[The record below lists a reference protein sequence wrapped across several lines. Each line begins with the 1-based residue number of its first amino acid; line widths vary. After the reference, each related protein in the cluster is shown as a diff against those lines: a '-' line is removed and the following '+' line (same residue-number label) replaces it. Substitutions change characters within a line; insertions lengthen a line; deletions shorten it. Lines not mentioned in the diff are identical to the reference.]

1 MNKKIM
7 LATLV
12 LLFSLNST
20 FTCEA
25 AVNLEKNI
33 AQINSSIEK
42 ANYKGADEVIY
53 RTLVEYK
60 NNYDVQALAAV
71 SWALQSKLELAQDQI
86 DRLKNVIPRSSN
98 LHFAQGVVFY
108 KRINSSNMSFRTKA
122 DSLLDIAQRE
132 FKYAIQL
139 DSNNYKAYNALG
151 VIELKQGKYDE
162 AKQNIERALKICPN
176 YAIAMDNLGTVY
188 LAEGDTEKA
197 ESCFKKAVSMNQ
209 NSPAAY
215 YHLAQVECNKG
226 NYSKCLTYI
235 NKCLAWQ
242 GYSSY
247 AYNLKGD
254 AFRLQGNEAAA
265 ISAYK
270 KAIEIK
276 PENLAPYANLA
287 SIYEARKDYE
297 LALDSYKTILSIS
310 PESEQTLLKIADIYL
325 ETGKYNEAVGFYE
338 KLNSNLK
345 AEGVKGMA
353 SAYYGLAMNTAN
365 KAAFA
370 TDKKLV
376 AASEYLDRAIKENPN
391 DLELYLA
398 KAKISSLINRQ
409 HDSVDNL
416 KAIVQKQGCDID
428 DFLVKG
434 DAYTALGNYKAASA
448 EYDSAINAAKTLDDK
463 TFLGEIFTF
472 NKQFDEAQVILND
485 LLKYDSSNIIAQN
498 NLAYIKKS
506 RDYANLQAKNA
517 NYFRKRNSMFF
528 EREYLNKA
536 LKADPYNVNANI
548 LMGRLNQRQHK
559 YASAYN
565 CYAIVVAKST
575 DCKIVNKY
583 TKRLNS
589 MKKKIDKQYQKSLAK
604 AAKQQPVQV
613 KEPVEQN
620 MVPVSNKTK
629 TEKVKKE
636 KTQKA
641 KVAKQKT
648 EKQLKVKP
656 EKQVKQKNAKKKT
669 KKSSGSTIDYAP
681 KVFDK

>member
-1 MNKKIM
+1 MNKKVM
-7 LATLV
+7 LAALV
-12 LLFSLNST
+12 LLLSVNST
-20 FTCEA
+20 FTYGA
-25 AVNLEKNI
+25 SINLEKNI

-42 ANYKGADEVIY
+42 ANYRGADEVIY
-53 RTLVEYK
+53 RTLTEYK
-60 NNYDVQALAAV
+60 NNYEVQALAAV

-86 DRLKNVIPRSSN
+86 DRLKNVIPKSSD

-108 KRINSSNMSFRTKA
+108 KRINSSNMDFRTKA
-122 DSLLDIAQRE
+122 DSLFDIAQRE
-132 FKYAIQL
+132 FRYAIQL
-139 DSNNYKAYNALG
+139 NPNNYKAYNALG
-151 VIELKQGKYDE
+151 VVELKQGNVDE
-162 AKQNIERALKICPN
+162 ARKNIEKALDICPD

-188 LAEGDTEKA
+188 LAENNLSKA

-215 YHLAQVECNKG
+215 YHLAQLECNKG
-226 NYSKCLTYI
+226 NYAKCLTYI
-235 NKCLAWQ
+235 NKCLAWK

-247 AYNLKGD
+247 AYNLRGD
-254 AFRLQGNEAAA
+254 AYRLQGNEAAA

-270 KAIEIK
+270 KAIEIT

-287 SIYEARKDYE
+287 SIYEGRKDYE
-297 LALDSYKTILSIS
+297 LALDSYKTILSVN
-310 PESEQTLLKIADIYL
+310 PYSEQTLLKIADIYL

-365 KAAFA
+365 KAAFSS
-370 TDKKLV
+370 DKKLV
-376 AASEYLDRAIKENPN
+376 EASEYLDKAIKENPD

-409 HDSVDNL
+409 SDSVENL
-416 KAIVQKQGCDID
+416 TAIVQKQGCDID

-434 DAYTALGNYKAASA
+434 DAYTALGNYKAASI

-463 TFLGEIFTF
+463 IFLGEIFTF
-472 NKQFDEAQVILND
+472 NKQFDEAQVVLND
-485 LLKYDSSNIIAQN
+485 LLKYDKSNLIAQN

-506 RDYANLQAKNA
+506 REYANLQAKNA

-528 EREYLNKA
+528 EREYLNRA
-536 LKADPYNVNANI
+536 LKADPYNVDANI
-548 LMGRLNQRQHK
+548 LMGRLNQRQRK
-559 YASAYN
+559 YAPAYN

-583 TKRLNS
+583 TKRLNN
-589 MKKKIDKQYQKSLAK
+589 MKKKIDKQYQNSLSK
-604 AAKQQPVQV
+604 TSKQQSVQV
-613 KEPVEQN
+613 KDIEDNLIPVNNTKTEKVKQE
-620 MVPVSNKTK
+620 KTK

-636 KTQKA
+636 KEPKPA
-641 KVAKQKT
+641 KVKSNKT
-648 EKQLKVKP
+648 
-656 EKQVKQKNAKKKT
+656 KT
-669 KKSSGSTIDYAP
+669 KKSNSSGSTIDYAP